1 MSRKRLFLFLLLIA
15 TLALSLAACAGGAK
29 PKLMYFRAGT

>member
-1 MSRKRLFLFLLLIA
+1 MNGKRCLIGLLLVSVLVVA
-15 TLALSLAACAGGAK
+15 LAACGGGDK